1 MKDIKLIKNENLSKM
16 INFTK
21 MNGSHND
28 FVIIDNRQDIIS
40 NRSDFAKFICQ
51 RRVSV
56 GADGLILIE
65 NSKKADFKMRILNPD
80 GSEAEM
86 CGNGARCAAL
96 YGDLKLGRRGLQDKV
111 RNSSLKIET
120 KAGILS
126 AKVFAKDIVK
136 LKMSKPI
143 DLKLNLI
150 IKINNINQ
158 NISYI
163 NTGVP
168 HTVLFV
174 SDIDKINVYNVGK
187 KIRYHP
193 YFKPQGSNIDF
204 IKVKDKNSIYMRT
217 YERGVENETLACG
230 TGAVASAIIACL
242 KKEVD
247 KPVNVYTRGGEILKI
262 YFKNK
267 GNEIYDVYL
276 EGRVKLVYEGT
287 IIVGDGHARPVSENI
302 INHEVAG

>member
-1 MKDIKLIKNENLSKM
+1 MV
-16 INFTK
+16 NFTK
-21 MNGSHND
+21 MSGTNND
-28 FVIIDNRQDIIS
+28 FVVIDNRKDIIS
-40 NRSDFAKFICQ
+40 NHSDFAKFICQ

-65 NSKKADFKMRILNPD
+65 NSKKADFKMRIFNPD

-96 YGDLKLGRRGLQDKV
+96 YGDLKVGHRGLQDNKE
-111 RNSSLKIET
+111 RTSSLKIET
-120 KAGILS
+120 KAGVLS
-126 AKVFAKDIVK
+126 AEVFAKNIVK

-150 IKINNINQ
+150 IKMNNTKQ
-158 NISYI
+158 EISYI

-174 SDIDKINVYNVGK
+174 CDIDKIDVYNVGK
-187 KIRYHP
+187 KIRYHS
-193 YFKPQGSNIDF
+193 YFETQGTNVDF

-242 KKEVD
+242 KKGLTN
-247 KPVNVYTRGGEILKI
+247 PVNVYTRGGEILKI

-267 GNEIYDVYL
+267 GDKVYDVYL
-276 EGRVKLVYEGT
+276 EGKVRIVYEG
-287 IIVGDGHARPVSENI
+287 NI
-302 INHEVAG
+302 EAKC